1 MPLEHFKTQ
10 VLLLHSQQSTLD
22 ALSAGFGNR
31 YAVHLATSGSAALNT
46 LGETPIHVIVSAQDL
61 PGMSGLEALRE
72 AKKRSPETIG
82 ILLAGSA
89 RDDGLEALVTDQ
101 EVFQIVRGAVTPE
114 SLMQLIDQATKRV
127 RLLTIAESANDQA
140 ADVDEPAGE
149 HIVMETSE
157 NGATI
162 ISDGTGRM
170 RALRPQN
177 IQLASHVGGR
187 EVDVLVLTKDEE
199 FLATIRESSRGLH
212 NVHHANTLGQAEAI
226 IKSHKV
232 GILVT
237 DAAMIGS
244 DIESIAGRLRA
255 VVPRLVAIVAGR
267 RDDGELLMDLI
278 NRGQV
283 YRFLLKPVSPGR
295 ARLAIEA
302 SVKHHLEA
310 ADSAFRGKSGGADT
324 APASART
331 APQSA
336 NPRAAKAA
344 VAKAQPPKSPIAKP
358 PAAKKS
364 AEVISPA
371 DRVEPVVR
379 PATSPQPAAPQS
391 PVAQA
396 ATDES
401 ITGLDSAFGDSGR
414 FTRTMT
420 GLAATAGKSV
430 SNASGTVAQAA
441 KGLLQPKILTI
452 GATAIAAGA
461 LIAWWLSRPDIPAAE
476 SSDVAASEA
485 AAPQSMPSFVETE
498 VLRRELQALPEA
510 SPPDATSV
518 APPYQALLEKA
529 RIAREEGEIIAP
541 AGNNAIELYVA
552 ALQLAPDEPLLVTEL
567 GETVDDALA
576 LVEQALLEQRGS
588 EADAG
593 LRLVRLADPQ
603 NARLGFLS
611 AQASQLELR
620 RRLDEARTAMRDA
633 RFEDAARA
641 IAAAGSAG
649 ADTAEVNAL
658 SEELARVRSEQR
670 VDDVLT
676 LAGQRLAEDALV
688 SPANDNARYYFERA
702 LSNDADN
709 TAAQQG
715 LAMVASKLVLRA
727 REAIDAGRLDE
738 AERLLQDAG
747 NLDSGSSELAA
758 SAVALTTARAAQQE
772 AALQL
777 QAEEQAA
784 LEQQTAIIVDDGI
797 LDDVSLETQSGN
809 DADVAANEAAGSDA
823 TLRDRSFAQPATAMR
838 RTSQPV
844 AGGATPVPSA
854 ERSDAAPSGTASRS
868 AARDSGASEADSS
881 EFVAISAL
889 QRTNYVAPRYPRVAQ
904 RRGIT
909 GWVDVSF
916 TVTADGGVTNIE
928 IMNAEPAELFNDS
941 ASDAVAEWR
950 FEPPTRDGMPVSQ
963 RVAVRMMFS
972 LQ

>member
-1 MPLEHFKTQ
+1 MPLEHFQTQ

-22 ALSAGFGNR
+22 ALSAGLGNR
-31 YAVHLATSGSAALNT
+31 YAVHLATSGSEALNT

-89 RDDGLEALVTDQ
+89 RDDGLEALVSDQ

-114 SLMQLIDQATKRV
+114 SLIQLIDQATKRI

-170 RALRPQN
+170 RAFRPQN
-177 IQLASHVGGR
+177 IQLSSHVGGR

-212 NVHHANTLGQAEAI
+212 NVHHANTLGQAEALT
-226 IKSHKV
+226 KTHKV

-310 ADSAFRGKSGGADT
+310 ADSAFRGKSGGAEA
-324 APASART
+324 APASNRT
-331 APQSA
+331 APQA
-336 NPRAAKAA
+336 P
-344 VAKAQPPKSPIAKP
+344 KP
-358 PAAKKS
+358 PAAKTQAAKPPIEKPPAANKS
-364 AEVISPA
+364 AETVSPA

-379 PATSPQPAAPQS
+379 SATSPQDGAPQS
-391 PVAQA
+391 PVAQNM
-396 ATDES
+396 TDES
-401 ITGLDSAFGDSGR
+401 KTGLDSAFGNSGR

-430 SNASGTVAQAA
+430 SNASGTVAHAA
-441 KGLLQPKILTI
+441 KGLLQPKVLTI

-461 LIAWWLSRPDIPAAE
+461 LIAWWLSRPDIPVTE
-476 SSDVAASEA
+476 PSDVAESEVAS
-485 AAPQSMPSFVETE
+485 PQSMPSFVETD
-498 VLRRELQALPEA
+498 VPRRESQTLPDA
-510 SPPDATSV
+510 SPLDVTSV
-518 APPYQALLEKA
+518 APPHQALLEEA
-529 RIAREEGEIIAP
+529 RLAREAGEIIAP
-541 AGNNAIELYVA
+541 AGSNAIELYVA

-567 GETVDDALA
+567 GATVDDALT
-576 LVEQALLEQRGS
+576 LVEQALLEQRG
-588 EADAG
+588 ADADAA
-593 LRLVRLADPQ
+593 LRMVRLADPQ
-603 NARLGFLS
+603 NARLAFLS
-611 AQASQLELR
+611 AQATQLELR
-620 RRLDEARTAMRDA
+620 THLDKARAAMREA

-641 IAAAGSAG
+641 IAAARSAG
-649 ADTAEVNAL
+649 ADAAEVTAL
-658 SEELARVRSEQR
+658 SDELARVRSAQR
-670 VDDVLT
+670 VDDVLA
-676 LAGQRLAEDALV
+676 LAGQRLAEDALIN
-688 SPANDNARYYFERA
+688 PANDNARYYFELA
-702 LSNDADN
+702 LSNDAGN

-727 REAIDAGRLDE
+727 REAIDGGRLDE
-738 AERLLQDAG
+738 AERLLQDVG
-747 NLDSGSSELAA
+747 DIDSGSSELAA
-758 SAVALTTARAAQQE
+758 SALALANARAAQ
-772 AALQL
+772 
-777 QAEEQAA
+777 EQAA
-784 LEQQTAIIVDDGI
+784 QDRQVEQQAAETADDALG
-797 LDDVSLETQSGN
+797 ETPFEMAERT
-809 DADVAANEAAGSDA
+809 DTDVATTADAGSEA
-823 TLRDRSFAQPATAMR
+823 SLRDQSFAQPATAMR
-838 RTSQPV
+838 RSSQPV
-844 AGGATPVPSA
+844 AGGAAA
-854 ERSDAAPSGTASRS
+854 EEDTT
-868 AARDSGASEADSS
+868 
-881 EFVAISAL
+881 EFAAISAL

-916 TVTADGGVTNIE
+916 TVTADGRVTDIE

>member
-22 ALSAGFGNR
+22 ALSAGFGDR
-31 YAVHLATSGSAALNT
+31 YAVHLATSGSEALNT

-89 RDDGLEALVTDQ
+89 RDDGLEALVSDQ
-101 EVFQIVRGAVTPE
+101 EVFQIVRGAVSPE
-114 SLMQLIDQATKRV
+114 SLIQLIDQATKRV

-170 RALRPQN
+170 RSLRTQN
-177 IQLASHVGGR
+177 IQLTSHVGGR

-212 NVHHANTLGQAEAI
+212 NVHHANTLGQAEAL
-226 IKSHKV
+226 IKTHKV

-310 ADSAFRGKSGGADT
+310 ADSAFRGKSGGADA
-324 APASART
+324 APTSTRP
-331 APQSA
+331 APPPAKPQ
-336 NPRAAKAA
+336 AAKPP
-344 VAKAQPPKSPIAKP
+344 VAKAQAPKAPIAKP

-379 PATSPQPAAPQS
+379 PAASPQSAAPQT
-391 PVAQA
+391 PVEKTG
-396 ATDES
+396 TDES

-414 FTRTMT
+414 FSRTMT

-430 SNASGTVAQAA
+430 SHASGTVAHAA
-441 KGLLQPKILTI
+441 KGLLQPKVLTI

-461 LIAWWLSRPDIPAAE
+461 LIAWWLSRPDIPVAE
-476 SSDVAASEA
+476 PSGVAASEA
-485 AAPQSMPSFVETE
+485 AAPQSMPSFVETD
-498 VLRRELQALPEA
+498 VPRRDLQTLPEA
-510 SPPDATSV
+510 SPADATSV
-518 APPYQALLEKA
+518 VPPYQALLEEA
-529 RIAREEGEIIAP
+529 RIAREAGQIITP
-541 AGNNAIELYVA
+541 AGSNAIELYVA

-567 GETVDDALA
+567 GRTVDDALA
-576 LVEQALLEQRGS
+576 LVEQALLEQRGAD
-588 EADAG
+588 ADAG

-620 RRLDEARTAMRDA
+620 TRLDEARTAMREA

-641 IAAAGSAG
+641 IAAARSAG

-658 SEELARVRSEQR
+658 SEDLARVRSAQR
-670 VDDVLT
+670 VDDVIS
-676 LAGQRLAEDALV
+676 LAGQRLAEDALIN
-688 SPANDNARYYFERA
+688 PANDNARYYFELA
-702 LSNDADN
+702 LSNDPDN
-709 TAAQQG
+709 TAALQG

-727 REAIDAGRLDE
+727 REAIDGGRLDE

-747 NLDSGSSELAA
+747 NIDSGSSELAA
-758 SAVALTTARAAQQE
+758 SAVALTNARTAEEQAAQM
-772 AALQL
+772 LL
-777 QAEEQAA
+777 AEEQAA
-784 LEQQTAIIVDDGI
+784 LQQPAQQQSSTTADDGMP
-797 LDDVSLETQSGN
+797 DETPFET
-809 DADVAANEAAGSDA
+809 DADTADLGSDA
-823 TLRDRSFAQPATAMR
+823 TLRDQSFAQPATAMR
-838 RTSQPV
+838 RSSQPAAGGTNAV
-844 AGGATPVPSA
+844 RSARSTTRDGGAT
-854 ERSDAAPSGTASRS
+854 
-868 AARDSGASEADSS
+868 EADSN

-909 GWVDVSF
+909 GWVDISF
-916 TVTADGGVTNIE
+916 TVTADGGVTEIE
-928 IMNAEPAELFNDS
+928 VMNAEPAELFNDS

>member
-22 ALSAGFGNR
+22 ALSAGFGDR
-31 YAVHLATSGSAALNT
+31 YAVHLATSGSEALNT

-89 RDDGLEALVTDQ
+89 RNDGLEALVSDQ

-114 SLMQLIDQATKRV
+114 SLIQLIDQATKRV
-127 RLLTIAESANDQA
+127 RLLTIAESANDHA

-177 IQLASHVGGR
+177 IQLSSHVGGR

-212 NVHHANTLGQAEAI
+212 NVHHANTLAQAEGLT
-226 IKSHKV
+226 KTHKV

-244 DIESIAGRLRA
+244 DIESIAGRLRT

-310 ADSAFRGKSGGADT
+310 ADSAFRGKSGGAEA

-331 APQSA
+331 AAQ
-336 NPRAAKAA
+336 AAKSQAPKPPAA
-344 VAKAQPPKSPIAKP
+344 KTQAAKSPIERP
-358 PAAKKS
+358 TAAKKS
-364 AEVISPA
+364 AEAISPA
-371 DRVEPVVR
+371 ERVEPVLR
-379 PATSPQPAAPQS
+379 PASTPQSSAPQS
-391 PVAQA
+391 PAEQTVS
-396 ATDES
+396 DERL
-401 ITGLDSAFGDSGR
+401 TGLDSAFGDSGR

-430 SNASGTVAQAA
+430 SSASGTVAHAA
-441 KGLLQPKILTI
+441 KGLLQPRVLAI
-452 GATAIAAGA
+452 GATAIATGA
-461 LIAWWLSRPDIPAAE
+461 LIAWWLSRPDIPVTEPTDVAE
-476 SSDVAASEA
+476 SEIES
-485 AAPQSMPSFVETE
+485 PQAVPSFVEID
-498 VLRRELQALPEA
+498 VPRRESQTLPDVALDGTGA
-510 SPPDATSV
+510 
-518 APPYQALLEKA
+518 APPYQALLEEA
-529 RIAREEGEIIAP
+529 RIAREAGDIIAP
-541 AGNNAIELYVA
+541 SGSNAIELYMA
-552 ALQLAPDEPLLVTEL
+552 ALQLAPDEPLLVSEL
-567 GETVDDALA
+567 GETVDEALS
-576 LVEQALLEQRGS
+576 LVEQALLEQRG
-588 EADAG
+588 ADANAA
-593 LRLVRLADPQ
+593 LRMVRLADPQ
-603 NARLGFLS
+603 NARLAFLG
-611 AQASQLELR
+611 AQATQLELR
-620 RRLDEARTAMRDA
+620 TRLDEARTAIRDA

-641 IAAAGSAG
+641 ITAARSAG
-649 ADTAEVNAL
+649 ADAAEVNAL
-658 SEELARVRSEQR
+658 SEELGRVRSAQR
-670 VDDVLT
+670 VDDVLA
-676 LAGQRLAEDALV
+676 LAGQRLAEDALIN
-688 SPANDNARYYFERA
+688 PANDNARYYFELA

-709 TAAQQG
+709 TAARQG
-715 LAMVASKLVLRA
+715 LAIVASKLVLRA
-727 REAIDAGRLDE
+727 REAIDGGRLDE

-747 NLDSGSSELAA
+747 NIDSGSSELAA
-758 SAVALTTARAAQQE
+758 SAVALTNARAAQEE
-772 AALQL
+772 AAR
-777 QAEEQAA
+777 QALAAEQAA
-784 LEQQTAIIVDDGI
+784 REQQAAATADHGA
-797 LDDVSLETQSGN
+797 LDAAPETAART
-809 DADVAANEAAGSDA
+809 DAGVAATADPGSDA

-838 RTSQPV
+838 RSSQP
-844 AGGATPVPSA
+844 
-854 ERSDAAPSGTASRS
+854 AAVEP
-868 AARDSGASEADSS
+868 AAEADSN

-916 TVTADGGVTNIE
+916 TVTADGSVTDIE
-928 IMNAEPAELFNDS
+928 IMNAEPAELFNSS

-950 FEPPTRDGMPVSQ
+950 FEPPMRDGRPVSQ